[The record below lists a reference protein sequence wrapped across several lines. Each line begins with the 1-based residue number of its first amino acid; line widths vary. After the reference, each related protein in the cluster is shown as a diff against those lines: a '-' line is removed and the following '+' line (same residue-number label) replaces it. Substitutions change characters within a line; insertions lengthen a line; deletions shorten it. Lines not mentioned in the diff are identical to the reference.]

1 LGSLF
6 GFQDQSIFVKKN
18 MVILIFVLVLWYGGL
33 FFQSFF
39 LHRYA
44 AHQVFTMSKTMER
57 ITFVLTW
64 VFQGSSYLSAYGYGI
79 MHRMH
84 HAYTDTEK
92 DPHSPSH
99 DANLFAMMWKTKTI
113 YQDINLQRIAIDQRF
128 MKNVPQWKS
137 FDQLASSRFS
147 RLLWIAVYITFFIV
161 FVTSLWQW
169 LLLPVILL
177 MAPIHGVIINWF
189 GHIYGYVN
197 YTMKNTSKNLFP
209 FDFLMMGEG
218 YHNNHHKNASS
229 ANFGVKWHEVD
240 ITYLIIRLLNSVGCI
255 QLK

>member
-1 LGSLF
+1 
-6 GFQDQSIFVKKN
+6 

-137 FDQLASSRFS
+137 FDQFASSRFS

-189 GHIYGYVN
+189 GHIYGYEN
-197 YTMKNTSKNLFP
+197 YTMKNTSKNLFH

-218 YHNNHHKNASS
+218 YHNNHHKNSS
-229 ANFGVKWHEVD
+229 NANFGVKWHEVD
-240 ITYLIIRLLNSVGCI
+240 ITYLIIRLLNAVGCI
-255 QLK
+255 QLKKPLNNNANSIIT

>member
-1 LGSLF
+1 LF
-6 GFQDQSIFVKKN
+6 GFKDQSIFVKKN
-18 MVILIFVLVLWYGGL
+18 MMILIFVLVLWYGGL

-57 ITFVLTW
+57 ITFILTW

-137 FDQLASSRFS
+137 FDQFASSRFS

-240 ITYLIIRLLNSVGCI
+240 ITYLIIRLLNTVGCI

>member
-1 LGSLF
+1 
-6 GFQDQSIFVKKN
+6 

-44 AHQVFTMSKTMER
+44 AHQTFTMSKIMER

-64 VFQGSSYLSAYGYGI
+64 IFQGSSYLSAYGYGI

-84 HAYTDTEK
+84 HAHTDTEK

-113 YQDINLQRIAIDQRF
+113 YQDINLQRMSIDQRF
-128 MKNVPQWKS
+128 MKNIPQWKS
-137 FDQLASSRFS
+137 FDQFASSNFS
-147 RLLWIAVYITFFIV
+147 RIFWISAYITFFVV
-161 FVTSLWQW
+161 FVTSWWQW

-189 GHIYGYVN
+189 GHIYGYEN
-197 YTMKNTSKNLFP
+197 YTMKNTSKNIFH

-218 YHNNHHKNASS
+218 YHNNHHKNSSS

-240 ITYLIIRLLNSVGCI
+240 ITYLIIRLLNAVGCI
-255 QLK
+255 QLKKAT

>member
-1 LGSLF
+1 MTVI
-6 GFQDQSIFVKKN
+6 IF
-18 MVILIFVLVLWYGGL
+18 MLILWYGGL
-33 FFQSFF
+33 FFQTFF

-44 AHQVFTMSKTMER
+44 AHQMYTMSKPAEKVV
-57 ITFVLTW
+57 FVLTW
-64 VFQGSSYLSAYGYGI
+64 IFQGANYLSAYGYGI

-92 DPHSPSH
+92 DPHSPSF
-99 DANLFAMMWKTKTI
+99 DTNLFAMMWKTKTI
-113 YQDINLQRIAIDQRF
+113 YQEINLQRIAIDQRF
-128 MKNVPQWKS
+128 MKNIPQWKS
-137 FDQLASSRFS
+137 FDQFASSNFS
-147 RLLWIAVYITFFIV
+147 RILWISAYIIFFVV
-161 FVTSLWQW
+161 FVTSWWQW

-189 GHIYGYVN
+189 GHIYGYEN
-197 YTMKNTSKNLFP
+197 YTMKNTSKNLFH

-218 YHNNHHKNASS
+218 YHNNHHKNSSS

-240 ITYLIIRLLNSVGCI
+240 ITYLIIRLLNAIGCI

>member
-18 MVILIFVLVLWYGGL
+18 MMILIFVLVLWYGGL

-57 ITFVLTW
+57 ITFILTW

-137 FDQLASSRFS
+137 FDQFASSRFS

-240 ITYLIIRLLNSVGCI
+240 ITYLIIRLLNTVGCI